1 MPITIP
7 SPTLPAESLSE
18 KIFHRKSSVEEE
30 WPNQSIREQRE
41 RYACFIVGIIYSINV
56 HILGHSPLPSP
67 PEVYNL
73 FSFAVRRSGFA
84 YWFGQKHIMHIV
96 SSNNWFPDT
105 IAYHVVFLSTPYAS
119 IPDFGI
125 YKLIKLAF
133 KVRFGLRVLA
143 TVLCESEILKTS
155 CRLWRRKAGGSGLDV
170 PTLVPEFL
178 SNSLIILDADLISPA
193 CVVAHSLGDI
203 ITGDLADP
211 EVVSSSSPS
220 VGGLLDSLTGSIGMS
235 AISARAK
242 PASTPVA
249 TSTTSST
256 SFVGAIL
263 SDSPRNSSR
272 PIDKDL
278 LRTFISASMPFGTP
292 LDLSLSNI
300 SVIKANGFS
309 STDPPPADLKQPAW
323 KPYLYKGKQRI
334 FFTIHEVVHAAMYDR
349 DDILDAI
356 SISGQVNCRAELEG
370 LPDVSLPLTGLKSAN
385 VEVLSFHFCAQ
396 VSEHG
401 VDKKAFMF
409 SPPLGNFVLILYQA
423 SCSHNPP
430 VKGFYQLS
438 MVSEDEGA
446 FLFKLRLMEG
456 YKAPLSM
463 ELCTVIMP
471 FPRRRI
477 ASFDGNP
484 SIGTVAMTEH
494 SVEWKIITSGRSITG
509 KSVEATFPGTIKF
522 FPLSSSKIPALRRM
536 VIGSIVEE
544 DSDVEQDATFNMENT
559 DEHLAKAMNKNLQA
573 AELEEALCWQA
584 YNYAKVNCTVI
595 HGTLGGWGIELR
607 SVTLY
612 SSLLLIAVRKFT
624 VEIVIGRLIRNRCW
638 YCPGSCSETALARMG
653 LTAEPHPSPFQ
664 VAWVTKTTLSVTRR
678 CLVPITIGPYTDK
691 IWCDVMPMDVC
702 HVLLGRP

>member
-1 MPITIP
+1 MSGCSIRALWILNLQDSVVFSRRFPVVEKRWRLACQREGGFVRPLLPTEQELASAFAERKQREGSASGHGIRLSHSAQGSDSWIDDPITQHIIMLHIKREDEDEYMLWP
-7 SPTLPAESLSE
+7 LVLHVKGFFYILVLPLVEPQQHKSYERMCRRLDCGNIGRMEDGISSLLL
-18 KIFHRKSSVEEE
+18 
-30 WPNQSIREQRE
+30 N
-41 RYACFIVGIIYSINV
+41 
-56 HILGHSPLPSP
+56 LPCIT
-67 PEVYNL
+67 
-73 FSFAVRRSGFA
+73 G
-84 YWFGQKHIMHIV
+84 
-96 SSNNWFPDT
+96 
-105 IAYHVVFLSTPYAS
+105 
-119 IPDFGI
+119 
-125 YKLIKLAF
+125 
-133 KVRFGLRVLA
+133 
-143 TVLCESEILKTS
+143 
-155 CRLWRRKAGGSGLDV
+155 
-170 PTLVPEFL
+170 
-178 SNSLIILDADLISPA
+178 A

-203 ITGDLADP
+203 ITGELADP

-256 SFVGAIL
+256 SFVGAIM
-263 SDSPRNSSR
+263 SDTPRNSSR

-409 SPPLGNFVLILYQA
+409 SPPLGNFVLIRYQA

-544 DSDVEQDATFNMENT
+544 DSDVEQDDTFNMENT

-584 YNYAKVNCTVI
+584 YNYAKV
-595 HGTLGGWGIELR
+595 
-607 SVTLY
+607 
-612 SSLLLIAVRKFT
+612 SSECIA
-624 VEIVIGRLIRNRCW
+624 
-638 YCPGSCSETALARMG
+638 Y
-653 LTAEPHPSPFQ
+653 
-664 VAWVTKTTLSVTRR
+664 
-678 CLVPITIGPYTDK
+678 
-691 IWCDVMPMDVC
+691 
-702 HVLLGRP
+702 